1 MDPVAFACR
10 NAGQRD
16 VNVMKI
22 DFDPLESNRP
32 EDSEFQRIESGQHR
46 DLRVREHLDRMRCGI
61 VFCDVAARVHWLN
74 GSAAR
79 LLVAG
84 PLRLVGARL
93 VADAEADMQTLLHE
107 LAEAA
112 AAADDTARF
121 LCLGQ
126 GERTLHVAVQVGAC
140 SSSIALTLTSPS
152 RPADIST
159 DALIQLFGLTPT
171 EACLLA
177 ALATGSSLEQYAQ
190 QRGVSVKTARVQVK
204 SCLKKTGVQ
213 RQSELVRLVWSS
225 AVAHLSSGQE

>member
-1 MDPVAFACR
+1 MPDK
-10 NAGQRD
+10 RD
-16 VNVMKI
+16 ANVMKF
-22 DFDPLESNRP
+22 DFDDPQPDRP
-32 EDSEFQRIESGQHR
+32 EDAEFQRIELGEHR
-46 DLRVREHLDRMRCGI
+46 DLRLREHLDRMRCGI

-93 VADAEADMQTLLHE
+93 VADSEADTQTMMHK

-112 AAADDTARF
+112 AAADNTARY
-121 LCLGQ
+121 LCLGHDK
-126 GERTLHVAVQVGAC
+126 RTLHVAVQVGAC
-140 SSSIALTLTSPS
+140 SSSITLTLTSPS
-152 RPADIST
+152 RAADIST

-177 ALATGSSLEQYAQ
+177 ALATGSSVEQYAQ
-190 QRGVSVKTARVQVK
+190 QRGVSVGTARVQLK

>member
-1 MDPVAFACR
+1 M
-10 NAGQRD
+10 
-16 VNVMKI
+16 MI
-22 DFDPLESNRP
+22 DFDDVQPNRP
-32 EDSEFQRIESGQHR
+32 EDAGFQRIELGQHR
-46 DLRVREHLDRMRCGI
+46 DLRVREQLDRLRCGI

-74 GSAAR
+74 GSAVR
-79 LLVAG
+79 LLAAG
-84 PLRLVGARL
+84 ALRLIGARL
-93 VADAEADMQTLLHE
+93 VADGEADMQTLLHQ

-112 AAADDTARF
+112 AAADNTARY

-126 GERTLHVAVQVGAC
+126 GKRTLHVAVQVGVS

-177 ALATGSSLEQYAQ
+177 ALATGSSVGQYAQ
-190 QRGVSVKTARVQVK
+190 QRRVSVETARVQLK

-225 AVAHLSSGQE
+225 AVAYLSSGEG

>member
-1 MDPVAFACR
+1 MDPLA
-10 NAGQRD
+10 
-16 VNVMKI
+16 
-22 DFDPLESNRP
+22 NRP
-32 EDSEFQRIESGQHR
+32 EDSEFQPIELGLHR
-46 DLRVREHLDRMRCGI
+46 DLRLREHLDRMRCGI

-74 GSAAR
+74 ASAAR
-79 LLVAG
+79 LLADG

-93 VADAEADMQTLLHE
+93 VADGEADTQTLMHK

-112 AAADDTARF
+112 AAADNTARY

-126 GERTLHVAVQVGAC
+126 GKQTLHVAVQVGAY

-159 DALIQLFGLTPT
+159 EALVQLFGLTPT

-177 ALATGSSLEQYAQ
+177 ALATGSSVEQYAQ
-190 QRGVSVKTARVQVK
+190 QRGVSVGTARVHLK

-225 AVAHLSSGQE
+225 AVAYLSSG